1 MVDGLLFASI
11 RGASSFASIRG
22 WILGRG
28 LLNTRMPT
36 RLLISLFLFFAFAG
50 QLSAQIVAF
59 GASNVSGSGVT
70 PEQAWPA
77 QLEKMLNAQGYKVR
91 VTNAGLS
98 GDTTAHMLKRLD
110 DAIPDGTKIV
120 VLDTGGGFYN
130 DAKYNISREEGEK
143 NLAAIKARIR
153 ARGIIIVR
161 EFSYRMS
168 ETWKQSD
175 KIHLTAAGHKEL
187 ARLLVPYVIKALT
200 QPGAVEPET

>member
-1 MVDGLLFASI
+1 
-11 RGASSFASIRG
+11 
-22 WILGRG
+22 
-28 LLNTRMPT
+28 MPV
-36 RLLISLFLFFAFAG
+36 RLLLPILLLLTLTG

-59 GASNVSGSGVT
+59 GASNVSGKGVT

-77 QLEKMLNAQGYKVR
+77 QLEKMLNAQGYKVH
-91 VTNAGLS
+91 VTNAGLG
-98 GDTTAHMLKRLD
+98 GDTTLHMLKRLD
-110 DAIPDGTKIV
+110 DAIPAGTKIV

-130 DAKYNISREEGEK
+130 DAKYNISREDGEK

-168 ETWKQSD
+168 ENWKQPD

-187 ARLLVPYVIKALT
+187 ARRLLPFVIKALT
-200 QPGAVEPET
+200 HPQAVEPET